1 MVQKQQIKH
10 LLATLDAHYPKDVV
24 CYLDHETPFQLLIAT
39 ILSAQCTDDRVN
51 IVTKDLFRKYPDVT
65 DFAHAQL
72 SELEQDIKSTGF
84 YKNKAKNILACA
96 NRLLE
101 VYGGEVPK
109 EIEDLVT
116 LGGVGRK
123 TANVIRGNIF
133 KIPSIV
139 VDTHVKRI
147 SIRWGL
153 TLATDPTAIELDLMD
168 KLPREH
174 WIRYNTQV
182 IAHGR
187 AICTAR
193 SPKCMACMFL
203 PYCPFGLNRLLQDMP
218 EEVEEAFKKGH
229 MY

>member
-1 MVQKQQIKH
+1 MTKNQHIKA
-10 LLATLDAHYPKDVV
+10 LLETLDNHYPKEVI
-24 CYLDHETPFQLLIAT
+24 CYLDHETPLQLLVAT

-51 IVTKDLFRKYPDVT
+51 IVTKSLFKKYPT
-65 DFAHAQL
+65 ASAFANANL
-72 SELEQDIKSTGF
+72 EELELDVKSTGF
-84 YKNKAKNILACA
+84 YKNKAKNIIACA
-96 NRLLE
+96 QKLIVDYN
-101 VYGGEVPK
+101 GEVPS
-109 EIEDLVT
+109 DLDALT
-116 LGGVGRK
+116 ALAGVGRK

-147 SIRWGL
+147 SIRWGI
-153 TLATDPTAIELDLMD
+153 TLNTDPTAIELELMK
-168 KLPREH
+168 KLPEEH

-193 SPKCMACMFL
+193 SPKCTECMFL
-203 PYCPFGLNRLLQDMP
+203 KLCPFGMQKLIDDLP
-218 EEVEEAFKKGH
+218 KEVHEAVAKGH